1 MVPGPEAISG
11 ECASWTARLDGVR
24 GMQIEQGQPVRLR
37 KGMRITMIET
47 MISMELPAGEHLAI
61 RRNRIQPAGEEKALR
76 RISLVSGIH
85 GDELEGQYICYETA
99 RRVNEHPEYLQGIVD
114 IYPALNPLGIDMAS
128 RTVPRLNMDMNRM
141 FPGDVSGDMMERI
154 TAAVVDSIIGSDI
167 CVDLHASDI
176 FVREIPQV
184 RLSGEFAE
192 ALLPYAKMTNVDM
205 IWMNATA
212 TVHESTLAHSLNLLG
227 VPTLVLE
234 MGQGHDIHRSF
245 GNQVV
250 DGIFHIMSEMGI
262 WSGPESKVQEP
273 AVSSDGEVEFIRSNE
288 DGVFLPLIEHNH
300 YVKKGD
306 LIGEVVDPFEGTV
319 KQQIRTEHGG
329 LLFTL
334 RAYPVVYEGDLLARI
349 LTDR

>member
-1 MVPGPEAISG
+1 
-11 ECASWTARLDGVR
+11 
-24 GMQIEQGQPVRLR
+24 
-37 KGMRITMIET
+37 
-47 MISMELPAGEHLAI
+47 
-61 RRNRIQPAGEEKALR
+61 
-76 RISLVSGIH
+76 
-85 GDELEGQYICYETA
+85 
-99 RRVNEHPEYLQGIVD
+99 
-114 IYPALNPLGIDMAS
+114 
-128 RTVPRLNMDMNRM
+128 
-141 FPGDVSGDMMERI
+141 MERI

-167 CVDLHASDI
+167 CMDLHASDI

-184 RLSGEFAE
+184 RLSEDFAE
-192 ALLPYAKMTNVDM
+192 ALLPYAKMTNADM
-205 IWMNATA
+205 IWMNASA

-245 GNQVV
+245 GNQIV

-262 WSGPESKVQEP
+262 WEGPEPAVQEP
-273 AVSSDGEVEFIRSNE
+273 AVSSDGEVEFIRSAV

-319 KQQIRTEHGG
+319 KRQIRTERGG

-349 LTDR
+349 LTE

>member
-1 MVPGPEAISG
+1 M
-11 ECASWTARLDGVR
+11 T
-24 GMQIEQGQPVRLR
+24 
-37 KGMRITMIET
+37 ET
-47 MISMELPAGEHLAI
+47 IISMELPAGGHLAI
-61 RRNRIQPAGEEKALR
+61 RRNRIRPEGEERNLS

-99 RRVNEHPEYLQGIVD
+99 RRVKEHPEYLKGIVD

-128 RTVPRLNMDMNRM
+128 RTVPRLDMDMNRM
-141 FPGDVSGDMMERI
+141 FPGDASGDMMERI
-154 TAAVVDSIIGSDI
+154 TATVVDSLIGSDI
-167 CVDLHASDI
+167 CIDLHASDI

-184 RLSGEFAE
+184 RLSEDFAE
-192 ALLPYAKMTNVDM
+192 ALLPYAKMTNADM

-212 TVHESTLAHSLNLLG
+212 TVHESTLAHSMNLLG

-245 GNQVV
+245 GNQIV
-250 DGIFHIMSEMGI
+250 DGIIHIMSEMGI
-262 WSGPESKVQEP
+262 WTGPEPKVQEP
-273 AVSSDGEVEFIRSNE
+273 AISSDGEVEFIRSKS

-319 KQQIRTEHGG
+319 KQQIRTAKGG

-349 LTDR
+349 LTE

>member
-1 MVPGPEAISG
+1 
-11 ECASWTARLDGVR
+11 
-24 GMQIEQGQPVRLR
+24 
-37 KGMRITMIET
+37 MIESI
-47 MISMELPAGEHLAI
+47 ISMELPAGGHLAV
-61 RRNRIQPAGEEKALR
+61 RRNRICPKQETKQCR

-99 RRVNEHPEYLQGIVD
+99 RRVKEHPEYLKGIVD

-128 RTVPRLNMDMNRM
+128 RTVPRLDMDMNRM
-141 FPGDVSGDMMERI
+141 FPGEASGDMMERI

-167 CVDLHASDI
+167 CMDLHASDI

-184 RLSGEFAE
+184 RLSEDFAE
-192 ALLPYAKMTNVDM
+192 ALLPYAKMTNADM
-205 IWMNATA
+205 IWMNASA

-245 GNQVV
+245 GNQIV

-262 WSGPESKVQEP
+262 WEGPEPVVQEP
-273 AVSSDGEVEFIRSNE
+273 AVSSDGEVEFIRSAV

-319 KQQIRTEHGG
+319 KRQIRTERGG

-349 LTDR
+349 LTE